1 MNDPVFTAS
10 LPDDSFESYVQGVL
24 QNVFHPT
31 LNWDNVRELK
41 RRSNLPILLKGILH
55 PEDAKLAIE
64 NGIDGIIVSNHG
76 GRQLDGVIGSLD
88 ALPDIVKAVK
98 GRIPVILDS
107 GVYRGMD
114 ALKALALGAD
124 AVAIGRPFVYGLA
137 LEGQQGVEK
146 VMTNLYDELK
156 VSIALAG
163 AKSIKGLRDIT
174 LVKKDGVDQ
183 R

>member
-1 MNDPVFTAS
+1 
-10 LPDDSFESYVQGVL
+10 
-24 QNVFHPT
+24 
-31 LNWDNVRELK
+31 
-41 RRSNLPILLKGILH
+41 
-55 PEDAKLAIE
+55 
-64 NGIDGIIVSNHG
+64 
-76 GRQLDGVIGSLD
+76 LDGVIGSLD
-88 ALPDIVKAVK
+88 ALPDIVKAVN

-163 AKSIKGLRDIT
+163 AISIKGLRDIT
-174 LVKKDGVDQ
+174 LVKKD
-183 R
+183 

>member
-1 MNDPVFTAS
+1 M
-10 LPDDSFESYVQGVL
+10 
-24 QNVFHPT
+24 
-31 LNWDNVRELK
+31 
-41 RRSNLPILLKGILH
+41 KGILH
-55 PEDAKLAIE
+55 PEDAKLAID

-88 ALPDIVKAVK
+88 ALPAIAKVVH
-98 GRIPVILDS
+98 GQIPIILDS

-137 LEGQQGVEK
+137 L
-146 VMTNLYDELK
+146 
-156 VSIALAG
+156 
-163 AKSIKGLRDIT
+163 
-174 LVKKDGVDQ
+174 KDNKASK